1 MQIAEAIPP
10 GMEYVTDH
18 LSRRMLANGLDEN
31 EIARIAP
38 AILRNL
44 QRECALCESREEC
57 AVGLVDDFADVSWA
71 RYCPNGTT
79 LGDLG
84 ALPWF
89 ALAGASK

>member
-1 MQIAEAIPP
+1 MQITEAMPP
-10 GMEYVTDH
+10 GMEHVTDL

-38 AILRNL
+38 AILRSL
-44 QRECALCESREEC
+44 QRQCVLCDSREEC

-71 RYCPNGTT
+71 RYCPNVTT

-84 ALPWF
+84 ALP
-89 ALAGASK
+89 

>member
-1 MQIAEAIPP
+1 MQIAEPIPP
-10 GMEYVTDH
+10 GMEHVMDL
-18 LSRRMLANGLDEN
+18 LSRRMLANGLDED

-44 QRECALCESREEC
+44 QRQCALCDSREEC

-71 RYCPNGTT
+71 RYCPNAAT
-79 LGDLG
+79 LSDLG

-89 ALAGASK
+89 SLSAA